1 MYRVLCIENYAR
13 LANATEQ
20 ATSVGTLAESDS
32 QEGDEA
38 ATIELTLTNHGRH
51 QPSGP
56 NVRNADSVHN
66 PGNSAVDGS
75 RFATWC
81 RYIDPAWTLSSQTP
95 KLRKRQSSLSS
106 ELLQQLPA
114 FMILQSSTGP
124 LPLQQLANRARDL
137 RHPQSGKLRCGLPHQ
152 LQFMAVE
159 RTATKGQG
167 VRHGIGIEGGFS
179 AM

>member
-1 MYRVLCIENYAR
+1 GSAAPDCTAWAGLCAGDATSPALNGLPAGYRVPCIEIYAR

-66 PGNSAVDGS
+66 PGGN
-75 RFATWC
+75 
-81 RYIDPAWTLSSQTP
+81 
-95 KLRKRQSSLSS
+95 LRRWPVPFLA
-106 ELLQQLPA
+106 LLL
-114 FMILQSSTGP
+114 
-124 LPLQQLANRARDL
+124 L
-137 RHPQSGKLRCGLPHQ
+137 R
-152 LQFMAVE
+152 
-159 RTATKGQG
+159 
-167 VRHGIGIEGGFS
+167 
-179 AM
+179 